1 MEQCVLDAETCRRL
15 REAKQAVELCDGSGQ
30 VIGVFLPESGPQGV
44 PPDGLDSA
52 LSREEIDRRRS
63 ARVGRTLD
71 EILHGIGK

>member
-1 MEQCVLDAETCRRL
+1 MEQCVLDSETCRRL

-30 VIGVFLPESGPQGV
+30 VIGVFLPEGGPQGV
-44 PPDGLDSA
+44 PPAGLQSP